1 MKILYLFNSPRTD
14 VLRKVDSGEFPDTGF
29 WGMLRLRHSGIT
41 TDFTEV
47 EQAYPR
53 WAARLL
59 RKFVNIYF
67 IHVPV
72 FFKFFS
78 YDYVFTSS
86 AYGTQLVYTLLHI
99 RRPRWVMHDFSI
111 TGLIGN
117 RVTLRQRIFKWMTGR
132 AAGIVTLSAREAVLL
147 KGMFPHLKEKIRFIP
162 FGTDLEFFSP
172 KDRTEDVDVIAVG
185 FDPDRDW
192 KALFEAVE
200 GLDVR
205 VVVATRPQ
213 RLAGL
218 TVPANVEVR
227 QFTPRELVDAY
238 ARAKVVVI
246 PLNTRSGIN
255 DAMGCSTL
263 FEGMAMAK
271 PVIATDTHTM
281 ASYVTP
287 WENGVLVPEGDA
299 SAFKA
304 AILELLEDTET
315 RLRLGK
321 NARVYAEAHLDSE
334 TCTTELAAYFTAL
347 AKTESS

>member
-1 MKILYLFNSPRTD
+1 MKILYLFNSFRTE
-14 VLRKVDSGEFPDTGF
+14 VLRKVEQGEFPDTGF
-29 WGMLRLRHSGIT
+29 WGMLRLRHSGIH
-41 TDFTEV
+41 TDFAEV
-47 EQAYPR
+47 EQAYPKG
-53 WAARLL
+53 AARLL

-78 YDYVFTSS
+78 HDYVFTSS
-86 AYGTQLVYTLLHI
+86 AYGTQLVHTLLHT

-117 RVTLRQRIFKWMTGR
+117 GVTLRQKIFKWMTGR
-132 AAGIVTLSAREAVLL
+132 AAGIVTLSACEALLL

-172 KDRTEDVDVIAVG
+172 KDRIEDVDVIAVG

-192 KALFEAVE
+192 KTLFEAVE

-205 VVVATRPQ
+205 VLAATRPQ

-246 PLNTRSGIN
+246 PLNTRTGIN

-287 WENGVLVPEGDA
+287 GENGRLVPEGDA
-299 SAFKA
+299 VALTA
-304 AILELLEDTET
+304 AIRELVEDVVM
-315 RLRLGK
+315 RARLGK
-321 NARVYAEAHLDSE
+321 NARAYAEAHLDSE
-334 TCTTELAAYFTAL
+334 TCTKELASYFFDLT
-347 AKTESS
+347 KTESS